1 MYNQEGSVARWPN
14 GSVSQDQVAH
24 RRRNALSVSS
34 KPNSLTLPKSFSLTS
49 YQYRLLAVLALINF
63 VNFADRQAI
72 PPLVPLIRD
81 EFGLSSTQIS
91 YLQVVLQAVLALASV
106 PCGFLADRFHR
117 SRVIAGGVVLWSFAT
132 IFTSHVHTFVM
143 LLLARAFVGIGEAA
157 YAPAAQSM
165 ISGGF
170 PQEDRARAQSI
181 FAAGM
186 LIGGTVGQAI
196 GGVMGQWLG
205 WRPTFYA
212 IGIPGLLL
220 SFVILGLAEPPRG
233 PRCEVVPLTRLL
245 RVPAFVTLII
255 SGVMITFASVA
266 FITWGTDFVVRYKDF
281 SLKEAGV
288 SLGPALLVSGLLGV
302 LAGGF
307 LADLLHKRFPSGRIV
322 TVACGFLIA
331 APFVLWAIASE
342 EKHQV
347 IGAFFIAGFFMS
359 WYHGPLTAVIHDMMP
374 RRAHASSVGVYM
386 FATQLF
392 GGILGPYVVGRLDDL
407 ADLILGLQVAVVV
420 MVGGALLMFLVMY
433 FIRRDGLCH
442 PELDA
447 FRIEP
452 GD

>member
-1 MYNQEGSVARWPN
+1 MSAFKRI
-14 GSVSQDQVAH
+14 
-24 RRRNALSVSS
+24 
-34 KPNSLTLPKSFSLTS
+34 SLTP
-49 YQYRLLAVLALINF
+49 YQVRLLAILALINF

-81 EFGLSSTQIS
+81 AFSLTSTQIS
-91 YLQVVLQAVLALASV
+91 YLQVVLQAVLAMASI
-106 PCGFLADRFHR
+106 PFGLLADRFNR
-117 SRVIAGGVVLWSFAT
+117 SRIIAGGVLFWSFAT
-132 IFTSHVHTFVM
+132 IFTSHVHTFAM

-165 ISGGF
+165 ISGGY
-170 PQEDRARAQSI
+170 PQQDRARAQSI

-186 LIGGTVGQAI
+186 LVGGTAGQAI
-196 GGVMGQWLG
+196 GGLVGQWLG
-205 WRPTFYA
+205 WQAVFYV

-220 SFVILGLAEPPRG
+220 SFAILGIAEPPRG
-233 PRCEVVPLTRLL
+233 PRSEVIPLSRLL
-245 RVPAFVTLII
+245 RVPAFLTLIV

-281 SLKEAGV
+281 SLREAGI
-288 SLGPALLVSGLLGV
+288 SLGPALLVSGLFGV

-307 LADLLHKRFPSGRIV
+307 LADLLQKRFPFGRIL

-331 APFVLWAIASE
+331 APFVLWAITSE
-342 EKHQV
+342 GKHQIV
-347 IGAFFIAGFFMS
+347 GAFFIAGFFMS

-374 RRAHASSVGVYM
+374 PRAHASSVGVYM

-420 MVGGALLMFLVMY
+420 MVGGALLMLLVMY

-447 FRIEP
+447 FRAEL

>member
-1 MYNQEGSVARWPN
+1 
-14 GSVSQDQVAH
+14 VSFK
-24 RRRNALSVSS
+24 RI
-34 KPNSLTLPKSFSLTS
+34 SLTP
-49 YQYRLLAVLALINF
+49 YQIRLLAVLALINF

-81 EFGLSSTQIS
+81 EFALTSTQIS
-91 YLQVVLQAVLALASV
+91 YLQVSLQAVLALASI
-106 PCGFLADRFHR
+106 PFGFFADRFHR
-117 SRVIAGGVVLWSFAT
+117 SRIIAGGVIFWSFAT
-132 IFTSHVHTFVM
+132 IFTSHVHTFAM

-165 ISGGF
+165 ISGGY
-170 PQEDRARAQSI
+170 PQQDRARAQSI

-186 LIGGTVGQAI
+186 LVGGTAGQAI
-196 GGVMGQWLG
+196 GGLIGQWLG
-205 WRPTFYA
+205 WRAVFYV

-220 SFVILGLAEPPRG
+220 SFAILGLAEPSRG
-233 PRCEVVPLTRLL
+233 PRSEVVPLSRLL
-245 RVPAFVTLII
+245 RVPAFLTLML

-281 SLKEAGV
+281 SLREAGI

-307 LADLLHKRFPSGRIV
+307 LADMLQQRFAFGRIL
-322 TVACGFLIA
+322 TVACGFLLA
-331 APFVLWAIASE
+331 APFVLWAITSE
-342 EKHQV
+342 EKNQV
-347 IGAFFIAGFFMS
+347 VGAFFIAGFFMS

-407 ADLILGLQVAVVV
+407 ADLILGLRVAVVV
-420 MVGGALLMFLVMY
+420 MVSGALLMFLVMY
-433 FIRRDGLCH
+433 FIGRDGLCH
-442 PELDA
+442 PELDT
-447 FRIEP
+447 FRAEL

>member
-1 MYNQEGSVARWPN
+1 
-14 GSVSQDQVAH
+14 VSFK
-24 RRRNALSVSS
+24 RI
-34 KPNSLTLPKSFSLTS
+34 SLTP
-49 YQYRLLAVLALINF
+49 YQLRLLAVLALINF

-81 EFGLSSTQIS
+81 EFALTSTQIS
-91 YLQVVLQAVLALASV
+91 YLQVSLQAVLALASI
-106 PCGFLADRFHR
+106 PFGFFADRFHR
-117 SRVIAGGVVLWSFAT
+117 SRIIAGGVIFWSFAT
-132 IFTSHVHTFVM
+132 IFTSHVHTFAM

-165 ISGGF
+165 ISGGY
-170 PQEDRARAQSI
+170 PQQDRARAQSI

-186 LIGGTVGQAI
+186 LVGGTAGQAI
-196 GGVMGQWLG
+196 GGLIGQWLG
-205 WRPTFYA
+205 WRAVFYV
-212 IGIPGLLL
+212 IGIPGLIL
-220 SFVILGLAEPPRG
+220 SFAILGLVEPSRG
-233 PRCEVVPLTRLL
+233 PRSEVVPLSRLL
-245 RVPAFVTLII
+245 RVPAFLTLML
-255 SGVMITFASVA
+255 SGVMITFATIA

-281 SLKEAGV
+281 SLREAGI

-307 LADLLHKRFPSGRIV
+307 LADMLQQRFAFGRIL
-322 TVACGFLIA
+322 TVACGFLLA
-331 APFVLWAIASE
+331 APFVLLAITSE
-342 EKHQV
+342 EKNQV
-347 IGAFFIAGFFMS
+347 VGAFFIAGFFMS

-407 ADLILGLQVAVVV
+407 ADLILGLRVAVVV
-420 MVGGALLMFLVMY
+420 MVSGGLLMFLVMY
-433 FIRRDGLCH
+433 FISRDGLCH

-447 FRIEP
+447 FRAEV

>member
-1 MYNQEGSVARWPN
+1 V
-14 GSVSQDQVAH
+14 
-24 RRRNALSVSS
+24 LS
-34 KPNSLTLPKSFSLTS
+34 KSIPLTS

-91 YLQVVLQAVLALASV
+91 YLQVVLQAVLALSSI
-106 PCGFLADRFHR
+106 PFGFFADRFNR
-117 SRVIAGGVVLWSFAT
+117 SRIIAGGVVFWSFAT
-132 IFTSHVHTFVM
+132 IFTSHVHTFAM

-186 LIGGTVGQAI
+186 LIGGTAGQAI
-196 GGVMGQWLG
+196 GGVIGQWLG

-212 IGIPGLLL
+212 IGIPGLVL
-220 SFVILGLAEPPRG
+220 SLAILGIAEPPRG
-233 PRCEVVPLTRLL
+233 PRSEVVPMSRLL
-245 RVPAFVTLII
+245 RVPAFLTLII
-255 SGVMITFASVA
+255 SGVMVTFASIA
-266 FITWGTDFVVRYKDF
+266 FLTWGTDFVVRYKDF

-288 SLGPALLVSGLLGV
+288 SLGPTLLISGLFGV

-307 LADLLHKRFPSGRIV
+307 IADILQKRLVFGRIL
-322 TVACGFLIA
+322 TVASGFLLA
-331 APFVLWAIASE
+331 APFVLWAITSE
-342 EKHQV
+342 DKRQ
-347 IGAFFIAGFFMS
+347 IISAFFIAGFFMS

-374 RRAHASSVGVYM
+374 RRAHASSVGMYM

-407 ADLILGLQVAVVV
+407 SDLILGLQVAVVV

-433 FIRRDGLCH
+433 FIRRDGLRH
-442 PELDA
+442 PELEA
-447 FRIEP
+447 FRAEI

>member
-1 MYNQEGSVARWPN
+1 
-14 GSVSQDQVAH
+14 VSLK
-24 RRRNALSVSS
+24 RI
-34 KPNSLTLPKSFSLTS
+34 SLTP
-49 YQYRLLAVLALINF
+49 YQIRLLAVLALINF

-81 EFGLSSTQIS
+81 EFALTSTQIS
-91 YLQVVLQAVLALASV
+91 YLQVSLQAVLALASI
-106 PCGFLADRFHR
+106 PFGFFADRFHR
-117 SRVIAGGVVLWSFAT
+117 SRIIAGGVIFWSFAT
-132 IFTSHVHTFVM
+132 IFTSHVHTFAM

-165 ISGGF
+165 ISGGY
-170 PQEDRARAQSI
+170 PQQDRARAQSI

-186 LIGGTVGQAI
+186 LVGGTAGQAI
-196 GGVMGQWLG
+196 GGLIGQWLG
-205 WRPTFYA
+205 WRAVFYV
-212 IGIPGLLL
+212 IGIPGLIL
-220 SFVILGLAEPPRG
+220 SFAILGLAEPSRG
-233 PRCEVVPLTRLL
+233 PRSEVVPLSRLL
-245 RVPAFVTLII
+245 RVPAFLTLML

-281 SLKEAGV
+281 SLREAGI

-307 LADLLHKRFPSGRIV
+307 LADMLQQRFAFGRIL
-322 TVACGFLIA
+322 TVACGFLLA
-331 APFVLWAIASE
+331 APFVLWAITSE
-342 EKHQV
+342 EKNQV
-347 IGAFFIAGFFMS
+347 VGAFFIAGFFMS

-407 ADLILGLQVAVVV
+407 ADLILGLRVAVVV
-420 MVGGALLMFLVMY
+420 MVSGALLMFLVMY

-447 FRIEP
+447 FRAEL

>member
-1 MYNQEGSVARWPN
+1 V
-14 GSVSQDQVAH
+14 
-24 RRRNALSVSS
+24 LS
-34 KPNSLTLPKSFSLTS
+34 KAIPLTS

-91 YLQVVLQAVLALASV
+91 YLQVVLQAVLALSSI
-106 PCGFLADRFHR
+106 PFGFFADRFNR
-117 SRVIAGGVVLWSFAT
+117 SRIIAGGVVFWSFAT
-132 IFTSHVHTFVM
+132 IFTSHVHTFTM
-143 LLLARAFVGIGEAA
+143 LLLVRAFVGIGEAA

-186 LIGGTVGQAI
+186 LIGGTAGQAI
-196 GGVMGQWLG
+196 GGVIGQWLG
-205 WRPTFYA
+205 WRPAFYV

-220 SFVILGLAEPPRG
+220 SFAILGIAEPPRG
-233 PRCEVVPLTRLL
+233 PRSEVVPLSRLL
-245 RVPAFVTLII
+245 RVPAFLTLII
-255 SGVMITFASVA
+255 SGVLVTFASIA
-266 FITWGTDFVVRYKDF
+266 FLTWGTDFVVRYKDF

-288 SLGPALLVSGLLGV
+288 SLGPALLVSGLFGV

-307 LADLLHKRFPSGRIV
+307 LADMLQKRFAFGRV
-322 TVACGFLIA
+322 LTVACGFLFA
-331 APFVLWAIASE
+331 APFVLWAITSE
-342 EKHQV
+342 EKRQ
-347 IGAFFIAGFFMS
+347 IISAFFIAGFFMS

-407 ADLILGLQVAVVV
+407 TDLILGLQVAVVV

-433 FIRRDGLCH
+433 FIRRDGLRH
-442 PELDA
+442 PELAA
-447 FRIEP
+447 FHAET

>member
-1 MYNQEGSVARWPN
+1 
-14 GSVSQDQVAH
+14 VSL
-24 RRRNALSVSS
+24 NLKLKSLALT
-34 KPNSLTLPKSFSLTS
+34 P
-49 YQYRLLAVLALINF
+49 YQLRLLTVLALINF

-81 EFGLSSTQIS
+81 EFALTSTQIS
-91 YLQVVLQAVLALASV
+91 YLQVSLQAILALASI
-106 PCGFLADRFHR
+106 PFGFFADRFNR
-117 SRVIAGGVVLWSFAT
+117 SRIIAGGVIFWSFAT
-132 IFTSHVHTFVM
+132 IATSHVHTFTM

-165 ISGGF
+165 ISGGY
-170 PQEDRARAQSI
+170 PQADRARAQSI

-186 LIGGTVGQAI
+186 LIGGTAGQAI
-196 GGVMGQWLG
+196 GGLVGQALG
-205 WRPTFYA
+205 WRAVFYV

-220 SFVILGLAEPPRG
+220 SLAILGLAEPPRG
-233 PRCEVVPLTRLL
+233 PRSEVIPFSRLL
-245 RVPAFVTLII
+245 RVPAFATLII

-266 FITWGTDFVVRYKDF
+266 FLTWGTDFVVRYKDF

-288 SLGPALLVSGLLGV
+288 SLGPALLVAGLLGV

-307 LADLLHKRFPSGRIV
+307 LADMLQKRFPYGRIL
-322 TVACGFLIA
+322 TVAGGFLIA
-331 APFVLWAIASE
+331 APFILWAITTE
-342 EKHQV
+342 EKHSV
-347 IGAFFIAGFFMS
+347 VAAFFIAGFFMS

-433 FIRRDGLCH
+433 FIRRDGLRH
-442 PELDA
+442 PELEA
-447 FRIEP
+447 FHAEV

>member
-1 MYNQEGSVARWPN
+1 MSFKRIPLTPY
-14 GSVSQDQVAH
+14 QV
-24 RRRNALSVSS
+24 
-34 KPNSLTLPKSFSLTS
+34 
-49 YQYRLLAVLALINF
+49 RLLAVLALINF

-81 EFGLSSTQIS
+81 EFALTSTQIS
-91 YLQVVLQAVLALASV
+91 YLQVSLQAVLALASI
-106 PCGFLADRFHR
+106 PFGFFADRFNR
-117 SRVIAGGVVLWSFAT
+117 SRIIAGGVIFWSFAT
-132 IFTSHVHTFVM
+132 IFTSHVHTFAM

-165 ISGGF
+165 ISGGY
-170 PQEDRARAQSI
+170 PQQDRARAQSI

-186 LIGGTVGQAI
+186 LVGGTAGQAI
-196 GGVMGQWLG
+196 GGLIGQWLG
-205 WRPTFYA
+205 WRAVFYV
-212 IGIPGLLL
+212 IGIPGLIL
-220 SFVILGLAEPPRG
+220 SFAILGLAEPSRG
-233 PRCEVVPLTRLL
+233 PRSEVVPLSRLL
-245 RVPAFVTLII
+245 RVPAFLTLML

-281 SLKEAGV
+281 SLREAGI

-307 LADLLHKRFPSGRIV
+307 LADMLQQRFAFGRIL
-322 TVACGFLIA
+322 TVACGFLLA
-331 APFVLWAIASE
+331 APFVLWAITSE
-342 EKHQV
+342 EKNQV
-347 IGAFFIAGFFMS
+347 VGAFFIAGFFMS

-407 ADLILGLQVAVVV
+407 ADLILGLRVAVVV
-420 MVGGALLMFLVMY
+420 MVSGALLMFLVMY

-447 FRIEP
+447 FRAEL

>member
-1 MYNQEGSVARWPN
+1 
-14 GSVSQDQVAH
+14 
-24 RRRNALSVSS
+24 
-34 KPNSLTLPKSFSLTS
+34 
-49 YQYRLLAVLALINF
+49 VLALINF

-91 YLQVVLQAVLALASV
+91 YLQVALQGVLALSSI
-106 PCGFLADRFHR
+106 PFGFFADRFNR
-117 SRVIAGGVVLWSFAT
+117 SRIIAGGVVFWSFAT
-132 IFTSHVHTFVM
+132 IFTSHVHTFTM

-165 ISGGF
+165 ISGAY

-186 LIGGTVGQAI
+186 LIGGTFGQAI
-196 GGVMGQWLG
+196 GGIIGQWLG
-205 WRPTFYA
+205 WRAVFYA

-220 SFVILGLAEPPRG
+220 SFAILGLAEPARG
-233 PRCEVVPLTRLL
+233 PRSEVIPFSRLL
-245 RVPAFVTLII
+245 RVPAFLTLII

-288 SLGPALLVSGLLGV
+288 SLGPTLLVSGLFGV

-307 LADLLHKRFPSGRIV
+307 VADLLQKRFAFGRIL
-322 TVACGFLIA
+322 TVACGFLVA
-331 APFVLWAIASE
+331 APFVLWAITSE
-342 EKHQV
+342 DKNQIV
-347 IGAFFIAGFFMS
+347 AAFFIAGFFMS

-433 FIRRDGLCH
+433 FIRRDGLRH
-442 PELDA
+442 PELEA
-447 FRIEP
+447 FHAEA

>member
-1 MYNQEGSVARWPN
+1 V
-14 GSVSQDQVAH
+14 
-24 RRRNALSVSS
+24 
-34 KPNSLTLPKSFSLTS
+34 SLTPKISLSS
-49 YQYRLLAVLALINF
+49 YQLRLLAVLALINF

-81 EFGLSSTQIS
+81 EFGLNSTQIS
-91 YLQVVLQAVLALASV
+91 YLQVALQGVLALASI
-106 PCGFLADRFHR
+106 PFGFFADRFNR
-117 SRVIAGGVVLWSFAT
+117 SRIIAGGVIFWSFAT
-132 IFTSHVHTFVM
+132 IFTSHVHTFAM

-165 ISGGF
+165 ISGGY
-170 PQEDRARAQSI
+170 PQADRASAQSI

-186 LIGGTVGQAI
+186 LIGGTAGQAA
-196 GGVMGQWLG
+196 GGIIGQWLG
-205 WRPTFYA
+205 WRAVFYA

-220 SFVILGLAEPPRG
+220 SFAILGLAEPPRG
-233 PRCEVVPLTRLL
+233 PRCEVIPFGKLL
-245 RVPAFVTLII
+245 RVPAFATLIV

-266 FITWGTDFVVRYKDF
+266 FLTWGTDFVVRYKDF

-288 SLGPALLVSGLLGV
+288 SLGPTLLVSGLFGV

-307 LADLLHKRFPSGRIV
+307 IADLLQKRFAFGRIL
-322 TVACGFLIA
+322 TVASGFLIA
-331 APFVLWAIASE
+331 APFVLWAIIAE
-342 EKHQV
+342 EKHII

-359 WYHGPLTAVIHDMMP
+359 WYHGPVTAVIHDMMP

-392 GGILGPYVVGRLDDL
+392 GGILGPYVVGRLDDY
-407 ADLILGLQVAVVV
+407 ADLIVGLQVAVIV

-447 FRIEP
+447 FRAEP

>member
-1 MYNQEGSVARWPN
+1 
-14 GSVSQDQVAH
+14 VS
-24 RRRNALSVSS
+24 LKL
-34 KPNSLTLPKSFSLTS
+34 KPLPLTN
-49 YQYRLLAVLALINF
+49 YQIRLLAVLALINF

-72 PPLVPLIRD
+72 PPLIPLIRD
-81 EFGLSSTQIS
+81 EFALTSTQIS
-91 YLQVVLQAVLALASV
+91 YLQVALQAILALASI
-106 PCGFLADRFHR
+106 PFGFFADRFNR
-117 SRVIAGGVVLWSFAT
+117 SRIIAGGVIFWSFAT
-132 IFTSHVHTFVM
+132 IFTSHVHTFAM

-165 ISGGF
+165 ISGGY
-170 PQEDRARAQSI
+170 PQADRARAQSI

-186 LIGGTVGQAI
+186 LIGGTAGQAI
-196 GGVMGQWLG
+196 GGLVGQWLG
-205 WRPTFYA
+205 WRAVFYV

-220 SFVILGLAEPPRG
+220 SLAILGLAEPPRG
-233 PRCEVVPLTRLL
+233 PRSEVVPFSRLL
-245 RVPAFVTLII
+245 RVPAFATLIL

-266 FITWGTDFVVRYKDF
+266 FLTWGTDFVVRYKDF

-288 SLGPALLVSGLLGV
+288 SLGPALLISGLLGV

-307 LADLLHKRFPSGRIV
+307 LADMLQKRFPYGRILTV
-322 TVACGFLIA
+322 TSGFLIA
-331 APFVLWAIASE
+331 APFILWAITSE
-342 EKHQV
+342 EKHSV
-347 IGAFFIAGFFMS
+347 VAAFFIAGFFMS

-433 FIRRDGLCH
+433 FIRRDGLRH
-442 PELDA
+442 PELEA
-447 FRIEP
+447 FHAEP

>member
-1 MYNQEGSVARWPN
+1 
-14 GSVSQDQVAH
+14 VSAFKRIPLTPYQV
-24 RRRNALSVSS
+24 
-34 KPNSLTLPKSFSLTS
+34 
-49 YQYRLLAVLALINF
+49 RLLAVLALINF

-81 EFGLSSTQIS
+81 AFSLTSTQIS
-91 YLQVVLQAVLALASV
+91 YLQISLQAVLAIASI
-106 PCGFLADRFHR
+106 PFGFLADRFNR
-117 SRVIAGGVVLWSFAT
+117 SRIIAGGVIFWSFAT
-132 IFTSHVHTFVM
+132 IFTSHVHTFAM

-165 ISGGF
+165 ISGGY
-170 PQEDRARAQSI
+170 PQQDRARAQSI

-186 LIGGTVGQAI
+186 LVGGTAGQTIGGLV
-196 GGVMGQWLG
+196 GQWLG
-205 WRPTFYA
+205 WQAVFYV
-212 IGIPGLLL
+212 IGVPGLLL
-220 SFVILGLAEPPRG
+220 SFAILGIAEPSRG
-233 PRCEVVPLTRLL
+233 PRSEVVPLLRLL
-245 RVPAFVTLII
+245 RVPAFFTLIV

-266 FITWGTDFVVRYKDF
+266 FLTWGTDFVVRYKDF
-281 SLKEAGV
+281 SLREAGI

-307 LADLLHKRFPSGRIV
+307 LADLLQKHYPFGRIL
-322 TVACGFLIA
+322 TVACGFLVA
-331 APFVLWAIASE
+331 APFVLWAITSE
-342 EKHQV
+342 EKHHIV
-347 IGAFFIAGFFMS
+347 GAFFIAGFFMS

-447 FRIEP
+447 FRAEL

>member
-1 MYNQEGSVARWPN
+1 
-14 GSVSQDQVAH
+14 VS
-24 RRRNALSVSS
+24 LKL
-34 KPNSLTLPKSFSLTS
+34 KPLPLTN
-49 YQYRLLAVLALINF
+49 YQIRLLAVLALINF

-72 PPLVPLIRD
+72 PPLIPLIRD
-81 EFGLSSTQIS
+81 EFALTSTQIS
-91 YLQVVLQAVLALASV
+91 YLQVALQAILALASI
-106 PCGFLADRFHR
+106 PFGFFADRFNR
-117 SRVIAGGVVLWSFAT
+117 SRIIAGGVIFWSFAT
-132 IFTSHVHTFVM
+132 IFTSHVHTFAM

-165 ISGGF
+165 ISGGY
-170 PQEDRARAQSI
+170 PQADRARAQSI

-186 LIGGTVGQAI
+186 LIGGTAGQAI
-196 GGVMGQWLG
+196 GGLVGQWLG
-205 WRPTFYA
+205 WRAVFYV

-220 SFVILGLAEPPRG
+220 SLAILGLAEPPRG
-233 PRCEVVPLTRLL
+233 PRSEVVPFSRLL
-245 RVPAFVTLII
+245 RVPAFATLIL

-266 FITWGTDFVVRYKDF
+266 FLTWGTDFVVRYKDF
-281 SLKEAGV
+281 SIKEAGV
-288 SLGPALLVSGLLGV
+288 SLGPALLISGLLGV

-307 LADLLHKRFPSGRIV
+307 LADMLQKRFPYGRILTV
-322 TVACGFLIA
+322 TSGFLIA
-331 APFVLWAIASE
+331 APFILWAITSE
-342 EKHQV
+342 EKHSV
-347 IGAFFIAGFFMS
+347 VAAFFIAGFFMS

-433 FIRRDGLCH
+433 FIRRDGLRH
-442 PELDA
+442 PELEA
-447 FRIEP
+447 FHAEP

>member
-1 MYNQEGSVARWPN
+1 
-14 GSVSQDQVAH
+14 VSF
-24 RRRNALSVSS
+24 
-34 KPNSLTLPKSFSLTS
+34 KPSSLTS

-81 EFGLSSTQIS
+81 EFGLTSTQIS
-91 YLQVVLQAVLALASV
+91 YLQAALQSVLALSSI
-106 PCGFLADRFHR
+106 PFGFFADRFNR
-117 SRVIAGGVVLWSFAT
+117 SRIIAGGVVFWSFAT
-132 IFTSHVHTFVM
+132 IFTSHVHTFAM

-165 ISGGF
+165 ISGAY

-186 LIGGTVGQAI
+186 LIGGTVGQAV
-196 GGVMGQWLG
+196 GGIIGQWLG
-205 WRPTFYA
+205 WRAVFYA

-220 SFVILGLAEPPRG
+220 SFAILGLAEPPRG
-233 PRCEVVPLTRLL
+233 PRSEVVPLTRLL
-245 RVPAFVTLII
+245 RVPAFLTLIV

-266 FITWGTDFVVRYKDF
+266 FLTWGTDFVVRYKDF

-288 SLGPALLVSGLLGV
+288 SLGPTLLVSGLFGV

-307 LADLLHKRFPSGRIV
+307 VADLLQKRFAFGRIL
-322 TVACGFLIA
+322 TVACGFLVA
-331 APFVLWAIASE
+331 APFVLWAITSE
-342 EKHQV
+342 DKNQ
-347 IGAFFIAGFFMS
+347 IIAAFFIAGFFMS

-433 FIRRDGLCH
+433 FIRRDGLRH
-442 PELDA
+442 PELEA
-447 FRIEP
+447 FHAEA

>member
-1 MYNQEGSVARWPN
+1 MSRK
-14 GSVSQDQVAH
+14 SI
-24 RRRNALSVSS
+24 
-34 KPNSLTLPKSFSLTS
+34 SLTP
-49 YQYRLLAVLALINF
+49 YQLRLLAVLALINF

-81 EFGLSSTQIS
+81 EFGLTSTQIS
-91 YLQVVLQAVLALASV
+91 YLQVALQAVLAVSSI
-106 PCGFLADRFHR
+106 PFGFFADRFNR
-117 SRVIAGGVVLWSFAT
+117 SRIIAGGVILWSFAT
-132 IFTSHVHTFVM
+132 IFTSHIHTFAM

-165 ISGGF
+165 ISGGY
-170 PQEDRARAQSI
+170 PQADRARAQAV

-186 LIGGTVGQAI
+186 LVGGTAGQAI
-196 GGVMGQWLG
+196 GGVIGQWVG
-205 WRPTFYA
+205 WRVVFYA

-220 SFVILGLAEPPRG
+220 SLAILGLAEPPRG
-233 PRCEVVPLTRLL
+233 PRSEVIPFGRLL
-245 RVPAFVTLII
+245 RVPAFATLIV

-266 FITWGTDFVVRYKDF
+266 FLTWGTDFVVRYKDF

-288 SLGPALLVSGLLGV
+288 SLGTTLLLSGLCGV

-307 LADLLHKRFPSGRIV
+307 VGDMLQKRFAYGRIL
-322 TVACGFLIA
+322 TVASGFLIA
-331 APFVLWAIASE
+331 APFILWAITSE
-342 EKHQV
+342 EKRSV
-347 IGAFFIAGFFMS
+347 VAAFFIAGFFMS

-433 FIRRDGLCH
+433 FIRRDGLRH
-442 PELDA
+442 PELEA
-447 FRIEP
+447 FHAEV

>member
-1 MYNQEGSVARWPN
+1 
-14 GSVSQDQVAH
+14 VS
-24 RRRNALSVSS
+24 LKL
-34 KPNSLTLPKSFSLTS
+34 KPLPLTN
-49 YQYRLLAVLALINF
+49 YQIRLLAVLALINF

-72 PPLVPLIRD
+72 PPLIPLIRD
-81 EFGLSSTQIS
+81 EFALTSTQIS
-91 YLQVVLQAVLALASV
+91 YLQVVLQAILALASI
-106 PCGFLADRFHR
+106 PFGFFADRFNR
-117 SRVIAGGVVLWSFAT
+117 SRIIAGGVIFWSFAT
-132 IFTSHVHTFVM
+132 IFTSHVHTFAM

-165 ISGGF
+165 ISGGY
-170 PQEDRARAQSI
+170 PQADRARAQSI

-186 LIGGTVGQAI
+186 LIGGTAGQAI
-196 GGVMGQWLG
+196 GGLVGQWLG
-205 WRPTFYA
+205 WRAVFYV

-220 SFVILGLAEPPRG
+220 SLAILGLAEPPRG
-233 PRCEVVPLTRLL
+233 PRSEVIPFSRLL
-245 RVPAFVTLII
+245 RVPAFATLIL

-266 FITWGTDFVVRYKDF
+266 FLTWGTDFVVRYKDF

-288 SLGPALLVSGLLGV
+288 SLGPALLISGLLGV

-307 LADLLHKRFPSGRIV
+307 LADMLQKRFPYGRIL
-322 TVACGFLIA
+322 TVASGFLIA
-331 APFVLWAIASE
+331 APFILWAITSE
-342 EKHQV
+342 EKHSV
-347 IGAFFIAGFFMS
+347 VAAFFIAGFFMS

-433 FIRRDGLCH
+433 FIRRDGLRH
-442 PELDA
+442 PELEA
-447 FRIEP
+447 FHAEP

>member
-1 MYNQEGSVARWPN
+1 
-14 GSVSQDQVAH
+14 VSF
-24 RRRNALSVSS
+24 
-34 KPNSLTLPKSFSLTS
+34 KPITLTA
-49 YQYRLLAVLALINF
+49 YQLRLLAVLALINF

-81 EFGLSSTQIS
+81 EFALSSTQIS
-91 YLQVVLQAVLALASV
+91 YLQVALQAVLAIASI
-106 PCGFLADRFHR
+106 PFGFFADRFNR
-117 SRVIAGGVVLWSFAT
+117 SRIIAGGVVLWSFAT
-132 IFTSHVHTFVM
+132 IFTSHVHTFAM

-165 ISGGF
+165 ISGGY
-170 PQEDRARAQSI
+170 PQADRARAQSV

-186 LIGGTVGQAI
+186 LVGGTAGQAI
-196 GGVMGQWLG
+196 GGVIGQWLG
-205 WRPTFYA
+205 WRAVFYA

-220 SFVILGLAEPPRG
+220 AFAILGLAEPPRG
-233 PRCEVVPLTRLL
+233 PRSELVPFARLL
-245 RVPAFVTLII
+245 RVPAFFTLII
-255 SGVMITFASVA
+255 SGVLVTFASVA
-266 FITWGTDFVVRYKDF
+266 FLTWGTDFVVRYKDF
-281 SLKEAGV
+281 SLREAGV
-288 SLGPALLVSGLLGV
+288 SLGSTLLISALFGV

-307 LADLLHKRFPSGRIV
+307 IADMLQQRFTFGRIL
-322 TVACGFLIA
+322 TVACGFLLA
-331 APFVLWAIASE
+331 APFVLWAITTE
-342 EKHQV
+342 DKHQIV
-347 IGAFFIAGFFMS
+347 GAFFIAGFFMS

-433 FIRRDGLCH
+433 FIRRDGLRH
-442 PELDA
+442 PELEA
-447 FRIEP
+447 FHAEP

>member
-1 MYNQEGSVARWPN
+1 V
-14 GSVSQDQVAH
+14 
-24 RRRNALSVSS
+24 LS
-34 KPNSLTLPKSFSLTS
+34 KSIPLTS

-91 YLQVVLQAVLALASV
+91 YLQVVLQAVLALSSI
-106 PCGFLADRFHR
+106 PFGFFADRFNR
-117 SRVIAGGVVLWSFAT
+117 SRIIAGGVVFWSFAT
-132 IFTSHVHTFVM
+132 IFTSHVHTFAM

-186 LIGGTVGQAI
+186 LIGGTAGQAI
-196 GGVMGQWLG
+196 GGVIGQWLG

-212 IGIPGLLL
+212 IGIPGLVL
-220 SFVILGLAEPPRG
+220 SLAILGIAEPPRG
-233 PRCEVVPLTRLL
+233 PRSEVVPMSRLL
-245 RVPAFVTLII
+245 RVPAFLTLII
-255 SGVMITFASVA
+255 SGVMVTFASIA
-266 FITWGTDFVVRYKDF
+266 FLTWGTDFVVRYKDF

-288 SLGPALLVSGLLGV
+288 SLGPTLLISGLFGV

-307 LADLLHKRFPSGRIV
+307 LADMLQKRFAFGRIL
-322 TVACGFLIA
+322 TVACGFLLA
-331 APFVLWAIASE
+331 APFVLWAITSE
-342 EKHQV
+342 DKRQ
-347 IGAFFIAGFFMS
+347 IISAFFIAGFFMS

-374 RRAHASSVGVYM
+374 RRAHASSVGMYM

-433 FIRRDGLCH
+433 FIRRDGLRH
-442 PELDA
+442 PELEA
-447 FRIEP
+447 FRAEI